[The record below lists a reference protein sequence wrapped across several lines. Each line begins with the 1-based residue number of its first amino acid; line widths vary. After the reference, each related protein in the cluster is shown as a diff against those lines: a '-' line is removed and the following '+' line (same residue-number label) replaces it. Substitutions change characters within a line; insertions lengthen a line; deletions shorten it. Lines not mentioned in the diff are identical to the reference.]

1 MKFGNKSTKW
11 MVRAAWATALAAFA
25 MAATPACFAQ
35 LYRVAPQN
43 GQTAVQGPATNAP
56 GARQQT
62 PAQAP
67 NAAAS
72 TLDIPRGGDLILGPG
87 DVIQIQ
93 VANDADISG
102 KYLISQSGDIRIPT
116 IPNAIHATDLS
127 TTQLSDRISKALVQA
142 QILKDP
148 VVSIFVDEYH
158 SHTVTV
164 VGQVQKPGIYPVEV
178 NTTVLQAITEA
189 GGLLTTAG
197 SSVTVTRAKTG
208 AQSNA
213 GPGHVEPASDQSTV
227 ETLTVA
233 DMVAG
238 RNGAANTLVHAGDVV
253 NVGTAPI
260 VYVVGAVT
268 RPGAFA
274 IQSNNSEITVLQAL
288 ALVEGVT
295 SVASAKKAIIVRN
308 STDPKGRKEIPVN
321 IPKMMSGK
329 EPDQYLAANDIL
341 FIPESG
347 LKKSLHRMGDVAI
360 GAATEV
366 AGYGSALRVA
376 AF

>member
-1 MKFGNKSTKW
+1 MKSKMEAKRW
-11 MVRAAWATALAAFA
+11 IAAAGWIAVLAMLVLAITPTSFAQINRVAAQNGKTAVQSPQTNAPGTPQATPAQ
-25 MAATPACFAQ
+25 AATPAA
-35 LYRVAPQN
+35 
-43 GQTAVQGPATNAP
+43 GTAMD
-56 GARQQT
+56 
-62 PAQAP
+62 
-67 NAAAS
+67 
-72 TLDIPRGGDLILGPG
+72 LPRGGDLILGPG
-87 DVIQIQ
+87 DIIQIQ
-93 VANDADISG
+93 VANDPDISG
-102 KYLISQSGDIRIPT
+102 KYLISQSGDLRVPT
-116 IPNAIHATDLS
+116 IPRPIHAMDLS
-127 TTQLSDRISKALVQA
+127 TSQLSDRISKALVQA
-142 QILKDP
+142 QILKEP

-164 VGQVQKPGIYPVEV
+164 VGAVQKPGIYPVEV

-197 SSVTVTRAKTG
+197 SSVTVTRAK
-208 AQSNA
+208 AEEKSA
-213 GPGHVEPASDQSTV
+213 GPAKLEKVNDSATQLTV
-227 ETLTVA
+227 SVA

-238 RNGAANTLVHAGDVV
+238 RNGAANVMVHAGDVV

-295 SVASAKKAIIVRN
+295 PVASAKRAIIVRD
-308 STDPKGRKEIPVN
+308 STDPKNRKEIPVN

-329 EPDQYLAANDIL
+329 EADQYLVANDIL

-347 LKKSLHRMGDVAI
+347 LKKTLHRMGDVAI